1 MSKKGGKNK
10 EEILVKNIL
19 NGDVREKDKKHPLF
33 SIAQELAKEIRKD
46 LINIKICKHVGNKF
60 DDRGDIIVF
69 NSKKQYIELKKI
81 TSSKV
86 GKGTL
91 ANTSQNI
98 LKEYRLV
105 KNVLGWQ
112 QWREKNNYNKRILN
126 ILNEVRYKD
135 KQKKEVLNKE
145 KLIDPGSEIEIKA
158 RIQRLKI
165 KKFTKKHNIGFKSL
179 PALIRKFNGNKK
191 YYSLM
196 DSETKKAV
204 EICAKII
211 NLAREDL
218 RYYLLDCS
226 KKKLNN
232 VRFLKF
238 IILLK
243 SGFHTIPLINK
254 NINLSFKKIKEL
266 SNNYRIYYYYTQ
278 REKGDKI
285 KKEDFKKIKECF
297 PVNTN
302 ALKIKFNN
310 ESIWIFHKKKKI
322 MQLKFHWRNVFF
334 GIAVPSVE
342 IFDKLNNHLD

>member
-1 MSKKGGKNK
+1 MEKKGGKNK
-10 EEILVKNIL
+10 EEILVKDIL
-19 NGDVREKDKKHPLF
+19 NGDVREKDKKHSLF
-33 SIAQELAKEIRKD
+33 PIAQELAKEIRKD
-46 LINIKICKHVGNKF
+46 LINIKNCKHVGNRF

-69 NSKKQYIELKKI
+69 NSRKQYIELKKI
-81 TSSKV
+81 TSSKT

-98 LKEYRLV
+98 LKEYCLV
-105 KNVLGWQ
+105 KDAFGWQ
-112 QWREKNNYNKRILN
+112 QWRKKNNYDKKILGILN
-126 ILNEVRYKD
+126 KVKYKD

-165 KKFTKKHNIGFKSL
+165 KKFTKKRNLIFKSL
-179 PALIRKFNGNKK
+179 PALIRRFDSNKK

-196 DSETKKAV
+196 DSETKNAV
-204 EICAKII
+204 EICRKII
-211 NLAREDL
+211 DLARKDL
-218 RYYLLDCS
+218 RSYLLDCS
-226 KKKLNN
+226 KKKTDKNQ
-232 VRFLKF
+232 FLKF

-254 NINLSFKKIKEL
+254 NISLPFKKIKKL
-266 SNNYRIYYYYTQ
+266 SNNYRVYYYYTQ

-285 KKEDFKKIKECF
+285 KKEDSKKIKECF
-297 PVNTN
+297 PVDANT
-302 ALKIKFNN
+302 LKIKFNN
-310 ESIWIFHKKKKI
+310 ENIWIFNKEEKI